1 MVKEVD
7 QMSQMS
13 EKDMKVKNFEDN
25 DSFESEDL
33 SD

>member
-13 EKDMKVKNFEDN
+13 EKDMKVKKFEDN